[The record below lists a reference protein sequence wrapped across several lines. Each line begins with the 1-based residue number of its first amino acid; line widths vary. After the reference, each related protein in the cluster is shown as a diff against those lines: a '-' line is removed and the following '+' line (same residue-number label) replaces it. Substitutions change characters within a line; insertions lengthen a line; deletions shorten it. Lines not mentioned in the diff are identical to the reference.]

1 MHLLLDFSSNGE
13 RNHYRRG
20 ERRVDLIID
29 IWVGL
34 FLPDKVRSR
43 MSVAKREGVSSGFIL
58 ELSILLDGSYISLTF
73 DLCHFCFPSV

>member
-43 MSVAKREGVSSGFIL
+43 MYVAKREGVSSGFIL